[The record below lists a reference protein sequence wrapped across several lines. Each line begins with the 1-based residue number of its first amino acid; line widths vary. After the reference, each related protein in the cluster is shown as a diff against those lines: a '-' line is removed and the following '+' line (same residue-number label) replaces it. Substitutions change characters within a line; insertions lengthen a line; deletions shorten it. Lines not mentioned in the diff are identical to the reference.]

1 MAAGLPIKN
10 KQGIIHPSALESF
23 SGILVDQQKFDCI
36 SMPQVSN
43 VPVLE
48 FRVSDSRAHYLGW
61 GTGSSSCFYSLPV
74 TAESNL
80 NNYILATKSWKTQVA
95 GRKGNGKV

>member
-1 MAAGLPIKN
+1 MKT
-10 KQGIIHPSALESF
+10 KQDIIHPSALESF
-23 SGILVDQQKFDCI
+23 SGILVDQQKFH
-36 SMPQVSN
+36 SLSVPPTN

-61 GTGSSSCFYSLPV
+61 GTGSSYWFYSLPV
-74 TAESNL
+74 TVESNL
-80 NNYILATKSWKTQVA
+80 NNYILATKSSKTQVA